1 MTAGS
6 DISNGAA
13 SSLTD
18 NSGSAASRITSA
30 RRVGS
35 ASAAKVRSSGEL
47 ETLTIRLSIGPR
59 PRLSTDPHALS
70 FSRQIQFKG
79 GIRRPF
85 KRLCHNQH
93 EFVMT
98 DLPTARDGRITF
110 RAMLLGDR
118 IETAGLER
126 SDVLSTLPL
135 AFRAG
140 QRGIVAL
147 FRYGVAVMVG
157 MSPLEE
163 DEVIRRLDGR
173 VVAPIEPREEE
184 TVQIEIAPERDDQ
197 IAPSGAIVVK
207 ALTTE
212 HTLLIADALATSV
225 VLAHDEKNVATVF
238 GVIQPIAQQ
247 LAQYGRTP
255 GGRRAILKHIGN
267 ALLVQHRVSGLV
279 AVAEKPDV
287 LWERPDL
294 ERLYARLEDEYE
306 LKERADVLTRK
317 LTVISDSAKAFADII
332 DTERS
337 LRLEL
342 IIVVLIAV
350 EIVIAGFQLWVR

>member
-1 MTAGS
+1 MADSPITG
-6 DISNGAA
+6 
-13 SSLTD
+13 TQ
-18 NSGSAASRITSA
+18 RIT
-30 RRVGS
+30 
-35 ASAAKVRSSGEL
+35 VR
-47 ETLTIRLSIGPR
+47 
-59 PRLSTDPHALS
+59 AL
-70 FSRQIQFKG
+70 
-79 GIRRPF
+79 
-85 KRLCHNQH
+85 
-93 EFVMT
+93 
-98 DLPTARDGRITF
+98 
-110 RAMLLGDR
+110 LLGDR

-126 SDVLSTLPL
+126 SDVLSTMPL

-140 QRGIVAL
+140 EKGVVAL
-147 FRYGVAVMVG
+147 FRYGVAVLVG

-163 DEVIRRLDGR
+163 DGVIRRLDGR
-173 VVAPIEPREEE
+173 IIDPVKPREEE
-184 TVQIEIAPERDDQ
+184 TVQIEIAPDKDDQ
-197 IAPSGAIVVK
+197 LTPYGAIVVK

-225 VLAHDEKNVATVF
+225 VLARDEKNVAAVF
-238 GVIQPIAQQ
+238 RVIQPIAQE
-247 LAQYGRTP
+247 LAEHGRTP

-267 ALLVQHRVSGLV
+267 ALLVQHRIAGLV

-287 LWERPDL
+287 LWERPGL
-294 ERLYARLEDEYE
+294 ERFYARLEDEYE

-350 EIVIAGFQLWVR
+350 EIVIAGFQLWAR